1 MKYTFLNGP
10 FVANN
15 IRKNTKSSNEMKILV
30 AEDEPLMLRA
40 LELKLKRE
48 GYEVILC
55 CNGKEA
61 LSKIHECTPDLI
73 ITDIMMPFSSGLEIV
88 GMVKNGPLKK
98 IPIIVLSA
106 MGQERIVEEAFE
118 MGADDYVTKPVS
130 LTELTLRIKRFVK
143 HQHVITS
150 IKPLGIPIKPLK

>member
-1 MKYTFLNGP
+1 VLLFT
-10 FVANN
+10 NN
-15 IRKNTKSSNEMKILV
+15 IQKSTKQSIEMKILI

-61 LSKIHECTPDLI
+61 LNKIDQFIPDLI
-73 ITDIMMPFSSGLEIV
+73 ITDIMMPFSSGLDIV
-88 GMVKNGPLKK
+88 GMVKSGPLKR

-106 MGQERIVEEAFE
+106 MGQEKIVEEAFE
-118 MGADDYVTKPVS
+118 MGADDFVTKPFS
-130 LTELTLRIKRFVK
+130 LTELSLRIKRFVK
-143 HQHVITS
+143 LQPMVVAMKHSSLPMTA
-150 IKPLGIPIKPLK
+150 LK